1 MNDNLD
7 LFTTEHNELAQLLDR
22 LDTIPPEEI
31 RDKWPR
37 FLVDLVDVLAHELAR
52 LDVSEA
58 QLVAMKL
65 AICISNYFGGRA
77 VYLPTGEVLR
87 AALRDYEIYAQFCGN
102 NIDELIEKYGLTQS
116 HIYDILRKQRQL
128 HRRRYQ
134 PDMLDALE

>member
-7 LFTTEHNELAQLLDR
+7 LFTTEHSELTQLLDR

-87 AALRDYEIYAQFCGN
+87 AALRDYEIYADWEGD
-102 NIDELIEKYGLTQS
+102 IDKLIEKYGLTQS
-116 HIYDILRKQRQL
+116 HIYDILRRQRQL

>member
-7 LFTTEHNELAQLLDR
+7 LFTTEHSELTQLLDR

-77 VYLPTGEVLR
+77 VYLPTGRCFGRL
-87 AALRDYEIYAQFCGN
+87 CGIMRFTRIGRGTSTN
-102 NIDELIEKYGLTQS
+102 
-116 HIYDILRKQRQL
+116 
-128 HRRRYQ
+128 
-134 PDMLDALE
+134 

>member
-65 AICISNYFGGRA
+65 AICIFQLLWRSCGLPANGGSA
-77 VYLPTGEVLR
+77 PCCPTGL
-87 AALRDYEIYAQFCGN
+87 
-102 NIDELIEKYGLTQS
+102 
-116 HIYDILRKQRQL
+116 
-128 HRRRYQ
+128 
-134 PDMLDALE
+134 

>member
-1 MNDNLD
+1 M
-7 LFTTEHNELAQLLDR
+7 
-22 LDTIPPEEI
+22 
-31 RDKWPR
+31 
-37 FLVDLVDVLAHELAR
+37 
-52 LDVSEA
+52 
-58 QLVAMKL
+58 
-65 AICISNYFGGRA
+65 
-77 VYLPTGEVLR
+77 LR